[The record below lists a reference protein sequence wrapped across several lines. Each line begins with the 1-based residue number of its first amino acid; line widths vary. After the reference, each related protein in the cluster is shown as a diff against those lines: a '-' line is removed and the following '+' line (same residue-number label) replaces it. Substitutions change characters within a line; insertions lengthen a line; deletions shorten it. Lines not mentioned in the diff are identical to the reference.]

1 MKVLSFITSLS
12 LEAGGPSRSVP
23 QLARG
28 LAELGVD
35 ITIMTYHT
43 NDMNIHA
50 LDGSNIVLKVLDGS
64 VSIRQMEK
72 FILNERFD
80 IIQLQSIWDLKYH
93 WIAHIARKYDIPYI
107 ITPRGMLEPWSLSQK
122 RLKKKLAMS
131 IYQMR
136 DLKDAACI
144 FTTAESEA
152 HHIQDLGVSVP
163 ISVIPNGI
171 DTSGYPCRTS
181 YDAVKKQILFLSR
194 IHVKK
199 GLEILID
206 AYALLKDSFPQWRLL
221 IVGNGDTLYIDGL
234 KNKVA
239 QLGLAEAIEILP
251 PVFGEDKVKLYQES
265 ALFCLPSYSE
275 NFGMVIAEAMSCGVP
290 SITTNAT
297 PWQLLNG
304 EETTM
309 GATFDD
315 LGKEKK
321 TGWCID
327 LNVEN
332 LANTLREAMSMDF
345 KSLFDMGQRASK
357 LIDSN
362 FNYLAVAE
370 KTKSLYEWI
379 LTRGSKPSF
388 IKNI

>member
-50 LDGSNIVLKVLDGS
+50 LEGSNVVLKVLDNS
-64 VSIRQMEK
+64 VSIKKLEK
-72 FILNERFD
+72 FIQNERFD

-122 RLKKKLAMS
+122 RLKKKLAMLL
-131 IYQMR
+131 YQNK
-136 DLKDAACI
+136 DLQNSACI

-152 HHIQDLGVSVP
+152 QHIVDLGITVP
-163 ISVIPNGI
+163 VSVIPNGI
-171 DTSGYPCRTS
+171 DTSGYPCRT
-181 YDAVKKQILFLSR
+181 DCTMVKKQILFLSR

-199 GLEILID
+199 GLELLID
-206 AYALLKDSFPQWRLL
+206 AYPRLKDSFPQWRLL
-221 IVGNGDTLYIDGL
+221 IVGNGDTLYVDSL
-234 KNKVA
+234 RNKVS
-239 QLGLAEAIEILP
+239 QLGLGDVIEILP

-304 EETTM
+304 DETTM
-309 GATFDD
+309 GAIVDD

-327 LNVEN
+327 LNVDN
-332 LANTLREAMSMDF
+332 LEHTLREAMSMDF
-345 KSLFDMGQRASK
+345 KSLYNMGQRASQ
-357 LIDSN
+357 LINAN
-362 FNYLAVAE
+362 FHYLSVAE